1 MPLKPLKQKRS
12 DGWLFLLW
20 WQVFGPSALS
30 RNQLQVI
37 KRKWF
42 LHYVLYLEPMKD
54 RNDKKWIAIIILIA
68 SLVFFV
74 MGFMYPLLQSGFSI
88 GPFTIKSDY
97 VYISTS
103 FRYFFDKGEI
113 FIGLLLLFFTII
125 FPIIKYIFLFIT
137 LLGRKL
143 PRHSI
148 FATALEIINKWS
160 MLDVFVVAVLIL
172 NMKFDSSIIVS
183 KLEAGTTLFAVSVV
197 LLMTSSFIAR
207 KMIIQ
212 KEESGK

>member
-1 MPLKPLKQKRS
+1 MKHKNDRRWVAIMILIVSL
-12 DGWLFLLW
+12 LFFLL
-20 WQVFGPSALS
+20 
-30 RNQLQVI
+30 
-37 KRKWF
+37 
-42 LHYVLYLEPMKD
+42 
-54 RNDKKWIAIIILIA
+54 
-68 SLVFFV
+68 
-74 MGFMYPLLQSGFSI
+74 GFMYPLLQSGFGI

-103 FRYFFDKGEI
+103 FRYFFDKGEV

-125 FPIIKYIFLFIT
+125 FPIIKYVFLFLT

-143 PRHSI
+143 PRQGAV
-148 FATALEIINKWS
+148 ATALEIINKWS

-183 KLEAGTTLFAVSVV
+183 KLEIGTTLFAISVL

-207 KMIIQ
+207 KMIDD
-212 KEESGK
+212 KPEPDK

>member
-1 MPLKPLKQKRS
+1 
-12 DGWLFLLW
+12 
-20 WQVFGPSALS
+20 
-30 RNQLQVI
+30 
-37 KRKWF
+37 
-42 LHYVLYLEPMKD
+42 MKHKND
-54 RNDKKWIAIIILIA
+54 RRWVAIMILIT
-68 SLVFFV
+68 SLLFFV
-74 MGFMYPLLQSGFSI
+74 LGFMYPLLQSGFGI

-103 FRYFFDKGEI
+103 FRYFFDKGEV

-125 FPIIKYIFLFIT
+125 FPIIKYVFLFLT

-143 PRHSI
+143 PRHGAV
-148 FATALEIINKWS
+148 ATALEIINKWS

-183 KLEAGTTLFAVSVV
+183 KLEIGTTLFAISVL

-207 KMIIQ
+207 KMIDD
-212 KEESGK
+212 KPEPDK